1 MKEKKK
7 LIIQILIF
15 ILILV
20 LIAYMYN
27 YFIKKQYLNND
38 LNNNNLNNKEEV
50 EEMEEVNV
58 LTITSEN
65 YTQEVEQSD
74 KIVLI
79 DFWAS
84 WCGPCKMMSPI
95 IDNVAKQLDGQVKV
109 GKINVDAETELAV
122 KYNIVSIPTLVIIK
136 DGEVVK
142 TFVGVQSK
150 DTIIEALNEEL
161 GQ

>member
-27 YFIKKQYLNND
+27 YFIKKQYLNNE

-136 DGEVVK
+136 DGEVVNICRCSIK
-142 TFVGVQSK
+142 RY
-150 DTIIEALNEEL
+150 NN
-161 GQ
+161 